1 MLIPRLSA
9 TSDTYNTCT
18 PGDEFSSSSNI
29 KAQVADKEKKVE
41 SNLFNKSSLRHLP
54 NLDRTVLEGANNSPC
69 VERVEVKVED
79 VALFVEEWI

>member
-1 MLIPRLSA
+1 M
-9 TSDTYNTCT
+9 
-18 PGDEFSSSSNI
+18 FSSSSNI

-54 NLDRTVLEGANNSPC
+54 NLDRAVLEGANNSPC